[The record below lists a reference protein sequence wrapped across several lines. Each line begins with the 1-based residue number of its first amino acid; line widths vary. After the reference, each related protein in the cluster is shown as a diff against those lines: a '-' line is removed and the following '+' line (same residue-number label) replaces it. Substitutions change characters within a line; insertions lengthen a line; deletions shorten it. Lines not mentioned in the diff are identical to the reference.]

1 MIYNTFEMHQEGSL
15 PGAHLVTYIQEYSDA
30 MAINDRP
37 LILLCPGGGYT
48 RTSDREAEPMAL
60 KFLAMGY
67 HAAVLR
73 YSCAPA
79 EYPTSLKE
87 LAYSIK
93 FLREHAKEW
102 HIDPH
107 KIVVEG
113 CSAGGDR
120 KSTRLNSSHPK

>member
-1 MIYNTFEMHQEGSL
+1 MIFNTFELHQEGSL
-15 PGAHLVTYIQEYSDA
+15 PGAHLVTYIQEYSEA

-79 EYPTSLKE
+79 EYPTSGRTAVML
-87 LAYSIK
+87 SGHHFRRVCPQRI
-93 FLREHAKEW
+93 F
-102 HIDPH
+102 
-107 KIVVEG
+107 
-113 CSAGGDR
+113 
-120 KSTRLNSSHPK
+120 

>member
-1 MIYNTFEMHQEGSL
+1 MIYNTFELHQEGSL
-15 PGAHLVTYIQEYSDA
+15 PGAHLVTYIQEYSEA

-79 EYPTSLKE
+79 EYPTSL
-87 LAYSIK
+87 
-93 FLREHAKEW
+93 
-102 HIDPH
+102 
-107 KIVVEG
+107 
-113 CSAGGDR
+113 
-120 KSTRLNSSHPK
+120 

>member
-113 CSAGGDR
+113 CLS
-120 KSTRLNSSHPK
+120 LIHI

>member
-1 MIYNTFEMHQEGSL
+1 MIYHTFELHQEGSL

-107 KIVVEG
+107 KIVVE
-113 CSAGGDR
+113 R
-120 KSTRLNSSHPK
+120 I

>member
-1 MIYNTFEMHQEGSL
+1 MIYHTFEMHQEGSL

-87 LAYSIK
+87 LAY
-93 FLREHAKEW
+93 R
-102 HIDPH
+102 
-107 KIVVEG
+107 
-113 CSAGGDR
+113 DR
-120 KSTRLNSSHPK
+120 KSVV

>member
-1 MIYNTFEMHQEGSL
+1 MIYNTFELHQEGSL

-67 HAAVLR
+67 HAL
-73 YSCAPA
+73 
-79 EYPTSLKE
+79 
-87 LAYSIK
+87 
-93 FLREHAKEW
+93 FLRPCGISYFLKGTGLQHQ
-102 HIDPH
+102 
-107 KIVVEG
+107 V
-113 CSAGGDR
+113 SAGAR
-120 KSTRLNSSHPK
+120 KRVAH

>member
-1 MIYNTFEMHQEGSL
+1 MIYHTFELHQEGSL
-15 PGAHLVTYIQEYSDA
+15 PGAHLVTYIQEDSDA
-30 MAINDRP
+30 LAIHDRP

-79 EYPTSLKE
+79 EYPTSLQHQIP
-87 LAYSIK
+87 AGA
-93 FLREHAKEW
+93 RERVAH
-102 HIDPH
+102 
-107 KIVVEG
+107 
-113 CSAGGDR
+113 
-120 KSTRLNSSHPK
+120 

>member
-1 MIYNTFEMHQEGSL
+1 
-15 PGAHLVTYIQEYSDA
+15 

-37 LILLCPGGGYT
+37 LILLCRGGGYT

-93 FLREHAKEW
+93 FLR
-102 HIDPH
+102 
-107 KIVVEG
+107 G
-113 CSAGGDR
+113 TR
-120 KSTRLNSSHPK
+120 KSGTLIPTRS